1 MFSWVRRMERA
12 SVVDP
17 VANHPAHAGDDQVQA
32 LRQSSTTAPDVLKF
46 LSFNIQV
53 GIKTTA
59 YRQYLTKGWKHLLPH
74 IDRARNLQR
83 IAHIIREY
91 DVVGLQEVDGGSIR
105 SGFVNQVEF
114 LSQVAGFPYWYA
126 QLNRDLGPIAQHGNG
141 LLSRIAPNNLE
152 DHKLPGMIPGRG
164 AMFLRL
170 PFADSEMMVVMMH
183 LSLGERSR
191 RYQLAYIAECL
202 ADEPNVVVMGDMNT
216 QAVQLL
222 ETSPLRDLNL
232 ACGCDQTPTYPSW
245 QPRTALDHILV
256 SPNLSIRDFQVL
268 ECQLSD
274 HLPIAV
280 EVAAVPPTL
289 Q

>member
-1 MFSWVRRMERA
+1 MFSWVRRTERA

-17 VANHPAHAGDDQVQA
+17 VANWSEDSASVNLTEESA
-32 LRQSSTTAPDVLKF
+32 TAPAALKF

-59 YRQYLTKGWKHLLPH
+59 YRQYVTKGWKHLLPH
-74 IDRARNLQR
+74 VDRARNLQD
-83 IAHIIREY
+83 IARLIRSY

-105 SGFVNQVEF
+105 SGFINQVEF
-114 LSQVAGFPYWYA
+114 LAQVADFPYWYA

-141 LLSRIAPNNLE
+141 LLSRVTPKNLE
-152 DHKLPGMIPGRG
+152 DHKLPGVIPGRG

-170 PFADSEMMVVMMH
+170 PFADSEILVVMLH

-191 RYQLAYIAECL
+191 QSQLAYVAECV
-202 ADEPNVVVMGDMNT
+202 ADEENVVVMGDMNT
-216 QAVQLL
+216 EAVKLL
-222 ETSPLRDLNL
+222 EASPLRDLNL
-232 ACGCDQTPTYPSW
+232 ASATETAPTYPSW

-256 SPNLSIRDFQVL
+256 SPNLSIRDYEVL
-268 ECQLSD
+268 DIPISD

-280 EVAAVPPTL
+280 EVAASHPTL